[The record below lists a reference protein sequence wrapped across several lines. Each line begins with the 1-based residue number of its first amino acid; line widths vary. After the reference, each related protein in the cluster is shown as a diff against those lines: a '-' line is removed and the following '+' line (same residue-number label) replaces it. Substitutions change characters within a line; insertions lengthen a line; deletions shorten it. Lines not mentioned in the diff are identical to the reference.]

1 MKIHEYQA
9 KEIFR
14 NYHVRVPEGKPAFSV
29 EEALQAYDEMGSETV
44 VVKAQIHA
52 GGRGKGGGIKI
63 AQSLLKLCADEVRLP
78 LVKVTEETKKTIR
91 SALTHANL
99 I

>member
-14 NYHVRVPEGKPAFSV
+14 KFNVRVPNGKPAFSV
-29 EEALQAYDEMGSETV
+29 EEALRAYDEMGSETV

-52 GGRGKGGGIKI
+52 G
-63 AQSLLKLCADEVRLP
+63 S
-78 LVKVTEETKKTIR
+78 
-91 SALTHANL
+91 
-99 I
+99 